1 MTLATLAPKSERHD
15 WINWLTSEELEQ
27 LDRLLLAQTSQTI
40 WPSEFATDSADC
52 ATAFVLAQRTWNEAE
67 GQIQPMPDKSYIR
80 EYCREWWTCRSL
92 GQTLITEKCRRM
104 VISWVARSLELWAMG
119 LKRTDCI
126 LVGED
131 LEQAA
136 KHVWRLEFLYGQ
148 LSKRLNL
155 PPSSVLRY
163 EGDRK
168 LKQFNLANGSQTT
181 YANGQEAGLQGDGT
195 AIITMEEFGI
205 YRYAKSML
213 AQAQIITQ
221 GSAGSTGGFVNIITN
236 SSTHPEWQ
244 EIKATFAGD

>member
-1 MTLATLAPKSERHD
+1 
-15 WINWLTSEELEQ
+15 
-27 LDRLLLAQTSQTI
+27 
-40 WPSEFATDSADC
+40 
-52 ATAFVLAQRTWNEAE
+52 
-67 GQIQPMPDKSYIR
+67 MPDKSYIR

-136 KHVWRLEFLYGQ
+136 KHVWRLEFLYSQ

>member
-1 MTLATLAPKSERHD
+1 MLATLPSP
-15 WINWLTSEELEQ
+15 NELAELQ
-27 LDRLLLAQTSQTI
+27 RFMTPQQLQELDRLIQSANPAI
-40 WPSEFATDSADC
+40 WPSEFAVDSADC

-67 GQIQPMPDKSYIR
+67 GQIQPMPDKEYIR

-148 LSKRLNL
+148 FSKRLNL